1 MKNKVK
7 ILSIILS
14 LSMVLPS
21 SSNVFAADSSNQN
34 QSKDLVEFKETE
46 QNLNPDK
53 DEVDL
58 LEKSILNEKFN
69 NEFQKDNPIKRDP
82 YEIYTNYTPIDKK
95 VKTKPMPRTYSRFPA
110 FFVLN
115 QKYDLRDEGKVT
127 SVKDQGPNGS
137 CWAFAT
143 YGSAESVL
151 MPDERMDFSEKHMR
165 NTHGFDWGPSE
176 GGTRT
181 VSSAY
186 LARRSGP
193 VLEKDDPYDIFASN
207 SPENLPIVKELTHAI
222 FIPDKREATDNE
234 LLKKM
239 IMENGGVYSA
249 VMGGDQYLN
258 KSTMAHYYTGNQAPN
273 HAITIVGWDDN
284 YSRKNFK
291 TTPPGDGAWI
301 CKNSWGTNW
310 GNQGGYYYVSY
321 YDKNIGT
328 QNSQYI
334 LKDLN
339 ENEKIWQYDKLGM
352 TSQVGLGEESYYAN
366 VFGPVEEDTY
376 LTNVGLWTSANN
388 AEYEVFVNTNIEN
401 NAGLIDKTS
410 IREGKMEFAGYEKV
424 KVEDTFIP
432 KGSKFAVIV
441 RMKTPGYK
449 YPIPIER
456 PIKGFSSKVTADP
469 GQSFVSKEG
478 EKWTDLTDQIPNANV
493 SLKAFTIDA
502 EHIDKNDSQ
511 SQKVE
516 SISFKQKEKLMK
528 IGEEASLE
536 LEIKPSDI
544 SASNL
549 RWESSDRTVA
559 EVDKTGKIKA
569 IGYGECVITAKAKN
583 SNKAFD
589 TMRVRVDE
597 SNAEFKA
604 NIHSDKQ
611 NYLQGEQVGINI
623 ALRDQDNN
631 QIVNKDI
638 VCELVTSHNQSFKY
652 DLKTNLTGE
661 ANFNVRLDNNAA
673 IGKYR
678 INIYYKDKLIGIN
691 TFNVESKDF
700 VPTIEN
706 PLFVTNT
713 LDKDKIRPN
722 NSVKLISHVEDKYG
736 QIKRYAKVDLTLT
749 TPSSKEIKNSLYTN
763 KDGDAIF
770 DLSSDI
776 FTEEGDYNIKVD
788 ASLSGYDSSN
798 ENLKLTV
805 DRNTAEMAKLDFD
818 IELPKKEIMA
828 GEDSAVMNFTVS
840 HEGKAIADA
849 NVRLSITDPN
859 QKSYELDLKTDANGK
874 AVFSMD
880 ITDKNATG
888 MYKID
893 ATAYKDGYYDIEK
906 SDTFF
911 VKRAGKYLNIS
922 FESAKKEYKLNES
935 AYIKV
940 QVKDENNNPKRN
952 ASVELSIIDP
962 NQKETKMRKVADYNG
977 YVFIYM
983 TPKAYTSAGEYNISA
998 YATAYNYPS
1007 VRANYKI
1014 RFGDQNPNYKELAVE
1029 AKNKKDKYFVDEKPE
1044 AFLTSIDEFGN
1055 SVNNAEVN
1063 VSIKSPD
1070 NKIIVDR
1077 IKTDDKGKANWIY
1090 NLNLI
1095 PGKYELTFKAEK
1107 SNYKATSQTISF
1119 LAEERPKL
1127 TKIDTKLSTDKK
1139 VYEDAT
1145 RTKVNLDL
1153 VDENGKKVA
1162 DANIKVL
1169 VSTREGKK
1177 EFTGQTDKNGHI
1189 SFDIDLASAGKYT
1202 INVDISKDGY
1212 EKTSVREVIFVTN
1225 HPIARTNENYLGTI
1239 KASEVDNY
1247 LSNNKPFILDVRP
1260 KSAFDRA
1267 HIENSYNLDYN
1278 DSDFEEFLNNISKD
1292 SSLFV
1297 VSNKVSTDEI
1307 LNLLKEKDFKSVR
1320 LIEEGMEAYIKLA
1333 DINNDSYNK
1342 DLDLKISRDKET
1354 YNPKNE
1360 VTFKV
1365 KSTDTNNN
1373 YIANA
1378 KVAYKVLDL
1387 ANTELDSGEI
1397 KTNNIGQT
1405 ELNIKL
1411 ADNTYPGKYK
1421 ILAEVSK
1428 DGYKSSKAL
1437 TIFNIASK
1445 ENTDNFI
1452 DYPTAN
1458 KNQYFDHLA
1467 GDSFDEKV
1475 LKNLYG
1481 KNLLAS
1487 SVKDFEGNDK
1497 MLGDNFDLDKVSLV
1511 LFIDEKD
1518 ENLEK
1523 FAKLSNQSNNFVRIS
1538 PKADLAYLEANNLRR
1553 FIGYSKVDENNSLKE
1568 SRLKLGKGAKILVL
1582 DQDGRVIN
1590 LIAEK
1595 DFDNIKEILAKQ
1607 NINIVNTS
1615 VDPNSEILGQA
1626 RANIAISSPSSRI
1639 KRRDIV
1645 EVNVEMRDASS
1656 GEALANRNI
1665 KYTLMD
1671 PFGRSV
1677 AYNRQTDR
1685 LGRHI
1690 FKIGTNDKT
1699 SLGKYKLKVELLD
1712 AEYKNSFKFFEYEI
1726 IDANAQDLLQ
1736 MKADIAT
1743 DKTKYDLGDTINLD
1757 IVAKDLNNSLL
1768 DKATAEVILE
1778 DPKGDQLYNKSQVSD
1793 SKGNIALSF
1802 PTSDKNVLG
1811 TYKLIIKINREGFK
1825 EYKKEV
1831 QVQVG
1836 DKNPI
1841 PNPDPDIKPNPDSDE
1856 KENPDD
1862 NKPAPVNPID
1872 VEIKEQN
1879 TPLSFEGAYALG
1891 FFETTDDLTMINLKA
1906 RYGKNYDSLVLY
1918 DNNRKPAKIGEIIDH
1933 KRPTIFLM
1941 GDRVDSNSM
1950 AMFENSSKLDNK
1962 AFNLVNVVTN
1972 GSANDLESISQGK
1985 LYKDSFYRGNS
1996 LNGQFRSN
2004 KNQVIVFDKNGAVI
2018 NVFPYKSNYE
2028 LLRRFNMSNGYYA
2041 DNDNYKLLSL
2051 DNFTNNYPISFAQR
2065 KDRGDYEDLSEEEI
2079 KFNGKYAN
2087 DFSKAKLL
2095 NSSNSRVGLDEVTK
2109 NDIKILLLGDYRK
2122 DATIKMWEDAQYIKE
2137 GPYDLINVSYL
2148 GSQTAINAEKERFKS
2163 LWNVKDDIYV
2173 SANYNILFNV
2183 SKPTIVALDK
2193 NQRFIFSKEYQ
2204 SNQDIKYVIDRT
2216 LNTSASNETITD
2228 TYKDIGDYDV
2238 LDPIPENEV
2247 DPNKVYPMSYGQR
2260 NERGD
2265 FRIFEPNEKDV
2276 NKKYYGKD
2284 MNLYLLNDMN
2294 DDTRY
2299 IKDFLDKK
2307 INVMLVGST
2316 QDNKSRIMWKNSAYL
2331 NRENINLV
2339 KISNYK
2345 GLDDL
2350 NYMFKAYDM
2359 NDVADNYYYGGA
2371 KFDFDREVSSPYV
2384 VVTDE
2389 DGKLLFVKKYMTN
2402 EDVETL
2408 VNRALKT
2415 KYSAEEGADD
2425 FPPIASEK
2433 ISLDNKDH
2441 IPQYIEPVDQ
2451 EALLNSFP
2459 LTFSQREERGDY
2471 TGLSPEEQAQ
2481 NKKYYGRDI
2490 KNINLLRNDSSY
2502 KRVSDIGNGK
2512 LTLYMLGNYK
2522 EESSFEMWRN
2532 TFTYVSEDFSIKPL
2546 NYAGSPRLLNEQLA
2560 VHNLEVDEIF
2570 TNGSVLA
2577 YLNNRENNTI
2587 IAVDKNSKVIFI
2599 KAYRDNNDLKYV
2611 LDRSIKTEYTNEI
2624 KSNDLPAIYDVSLN

>member
-1 MKNKVK
+1 MKNKTK

-14 LSMVLPS
+14 LSMIFSRPYMA
-21 SSNVFAADSSNQN
+21 FAADSNKN
-34 QSKDLVEFKETE
+34 QSQDLLDFKETE

-53 DEVDL
+53 ADVDL
-58 LEKSILNEKFN
+58 LEKTILNEKFN

-82 YEIYTNYTPIDKK
+82 YEIYTNYEPIDKK
-95 VKTKPMPRTYSRFPA
+95 VKTKPMPRTYSKFPA

-207 SPENLPIVKELTHAI
+207 SPENLPVAKELTRAI
-222 FIPDKREATDNE
+222 FIPDKRDATDNE

-239 IMENGGVYSA
+239 IMDNGGVYSA

-258 KSTMAHYYTGNQAPN
+258 KSTMAHYYSGSQVPN

-291 TTPPGDGAWI
+291 TTPAGDGAWI

-334 LKDLN
+334 LKELN

-366 VFGPVEEDTY
+366 VFGPAEEDTY
-376 LTNVGLWTSANN
+376 LTNVGLWTSANS
-388 AEYEVFVNTNIEN
+388 AEYEVFVNTNIDN
-401 NAGLIDKTS
+401 NGGLSEKTS
-410 IREGKMEFAGYEKV
+410 IREGKMEYAGYEKV

-456 PIKGFSSKVTADP
+456 PIKGFSSKVTANS
-469 GQSFVSKEG
+469 GESFVSKEG
-478 EKWTDLTDQIPNANV
+478 EKWTDLTDQISNANV
-493 SLKAFTIDA
+493 SLKAFTVAADQL
-502 EHIDKNDSQ
+502 DKNDTQ
-511 SQKVE
+511 SQKIE
-516 SISFKQKEKLMK
+516 SISFKEKEKLMK
-528 IGEEASLE
+528 IGEESSLDID
-536 LEIKPSDI
+536 IKPSGI
-544 SASNL
+544 SPSDL
-549 RWESSDRTVA
+549 RWESSDRTVV
-559 EVDKTGKIKA
+559 EVDKAGKIKA
-569 IGYGECVITAKAKN
+569 IGYGECVIIAKAKN
-583 SNKAFD
+583 SSKVFD
-589 TMRVRVDE
+589 TMRVKVDE

-604 NIHSDKQ
+604 NIRSDKQ

-623 ALRDQDNN
+623 ALKDQDNN

-691 TFNVESKDF
+691 TINVESKDF

-722 NSVKLISHVEDKYG
+722 NPVKLTSHVEDKYG

-749 TPSSKEIKNSLYTN
+749 TPSNKEIKKSLYTN

-776 FTEEGDYNIKVD
+776 FSEEGDYNLKVD
-788 ASLSGYDSSN
+788 ASLSGYDNSS
-798 ENLKLTV
+798 ENLKVTV

-828 GEDSAVMNFTVS
+828 GADSAIMNFKVT
-840 HEGKAIADA
+840 HEGSPIADA
-849 NVRLSITDPN
+849 NIRLTITDPN
-859 QKSYELDLKTDANGK
+859 QKSYELDLKTDAEGK

-880 ITDKNATG
+880 VTDKNATG
-888 MYKID
+888 TYKID

-911 VKRAGKYLNIS
+911 VKKEGKYLNIT
-922 FESAKKEYKLNES
+922 FDSAKKEYKLNES

-962 NQKETKMRKVADYNG
+962 SQKETKMRKVSDYNG

-1007 VRANYKI
+1007 ARANYKI
-1014 RFGDQNPNYKELAVE
+1014 KFGDENPNYKDLSVE

-1044 AFLTSIDEFGN
+1044 VYLTSIDEFGN

-1077 IKTDDKGKANWIY
+1077 IKTDDKGKANWAY
-1090 NLNLI
+1090 NLKLT
-1095 PGKYELTFKAEK
+1095 PGKYELTFKTEK
-1107 SNYKATSQTISF
+1107 SNYKATSNTISF

-1127 TKIDTKLSTDKK
+1127 TKIDAKVSTEKK
-1139 VYEDAT
+1139 VYESFGK
-1145 RTKVNLDL
+1145 TKVNIDL
-1153 VDENGKKVA
+1153 IDENGKKVS
-1162 DANIKVL
+1162 DANIKATL
-1169 VSTREGKK
+1169 VSRNSKK
-1177 EFTGQTDKNGHI
+1177 EFTGSTDKDGHI
-1189 SFDIDLASAGKYT
+1189 SFDIDLSSAGKYIFT
-1202 INVDISKDGY
+1202 ADINKETF
-1212 EKTSVREVIFVTN
+1212 EKTTVRDLIFVTN
-1225 HPIARTNENYLGTI
+1225 KPIAKTNENYLGKI
-1239 KASEVDNY
+1239 KADEVDSY
-1247 LSNNKPFILDVRP
+1247 LANNKPFLLDIRP

-1267 HIENSYNLDYN
+1267 HIESSYNLDFN
-1278 DSDFEEFLNNISKD
+1278 DSDFEVFLDNISKD
-1292 SSLFV
+1292 ANLFV
-1297 VSNKVSTDEI
+1297 VSNKANTDEV
-1307 LNLLKEKDFKSVR
+1307 LNLLKEKGFKSVR
-1320 LIEEGMEAYIKLA
+1320 FIEEGMEEYVKLA
-1333 DINNDSYNK
+1333 DLSNESYNK
-1342 DLDLKISRDKET
+1342 DLDLKITRDKET

-1360 VTFKV
+1360 LSFKI

-1378 KVAYKVLDL
+1378 KVSYKILDL
-1387 ANTELDSGEI
+1387 ANAELDSGEI
-1397 KTNNIGQT
+1397 KTDNLGQAD
-1405 ELNIKL
+1405 LKIKL
-1411 ADNTYPGKYK
+1411 DDNTYPGKYK
-1421 ILAEVSK
+1421 LFAKVSK
-1428 DGYKSSKAL
+1428 DSYKDSNAISV
-1437 TIFNIASK
+1437 FNIASN
-1445 ENTDNFI
+1445 ESSDNFI
-1452 DYPTAN
+1452 DYPTAK
-1458 KNQYFDHLA
+1458 KNSYFEHLSSDA
-1467 GDSFDEKV
+1467 INEKV
-1475 LKNLYG
+1475 LKNIYG
-1481 KNLLAS
+1481 ANLLAAN
-1487 SVKDFEGNDK
+1487 VKDFAGKDQ
-1497 MLGDNFDLDKVSLV
+1497 MLGDDFDLEKASLI
-1511 LFIDEKD
+1511 LFAGEKD
-1518 ENLEK
+1518 PNLEK
-1523 FAKLSNQSNNFVRIS
+1523 FAKLSHDSYNFVRIS
-1538 PKADLAYLEANNLRR
+1538 PKKDLTYLEENNLRR
-1553 FIGYSKVDENNSLKE
+1553 LVYYSKVDTDNNLKQGK
-1568 SRLKLGKGAKILVL
+1568 LKLNEGSKILVL
-1582 DQDGRVIN
+1582 DKDGRIIN
-1590 LIAEK
+1590 LIDQK
-1595 DFDNIKEILAKQ
+1595 DFANIKEILAKQ
-1607 NINIVNTS
+1607 NIKFSDTN
-1615 VDPNSEILGQA
+1615 VDPNAEIKVNSK
-1626 RANIAISSPSSRI
+1626 ANISINSPATRV

-1645 EVNVEMRDASS
+1645 EVNVEIKDAND
-1656 GEALANRNI
+1656 GNALANRNI

-1677 AYNRQTDR
+1677 SYNRQTDR
-1685 LGRHI
+1685 MGRHI

-1712 AEYKNSFKFFEYEI
+1712 AEYKNAFKFFEYEI
-1726 IDANAQDLLQ
+1726 IDANSPDLLQ
-1736 MKADIAT
+1736 MKVDIST
-1743 DKTKYDLGDTINLD
+1743 DKSKYDLGDPINLN

-1768 DKATAEVILE
+1768 DKATAIVSLE
-1778 DPKGDQLYNKSQVSD
+1778 DPNGNQLYNKSQTSD
-1793 SKGNIALSF
+1793 DKGNINLSF
-1802 PTSDKNVLG
+1802 STSDKNSLG
-1811 TYKLIIKINREGFK
+1811 TYKLIVRINREGFK
-1825 EYKKEV
+1825 EYKKELS
-1831 QVQVG
+1831 VQVG
-1836 DKNPI
+1836 DKNPNPT
-1841 PNPDPDIKPNPDSDE
+1841 PNPDPDPEKEPDPKPNDGKE
-1856 KENPDD
+1856 K
-1862 NKPAPVNPID
+1862 PVNPIE
-1872 VEIKEQN
+1872 VEVKEQN
-1879 TPLSFEGAYALG
+1879 TPLSFEGAYALN
-1891 FFETTDDLTMINLKA
+1891 FFETTDDLTMINLKT
-1906 RYGKNYDSLVLY
+1906 RYGKNYNNLVLY
-1918 DNNRKPAKIGEIIDH
+1918 DNNRKPVKIGEIIDN

-1941 GDRVDSNSM
+1941 GDRADSNSM
-1950 AMFENSSKLDNK
+1950 AMFENSSLIDAK
-1962 AFNLVNVVTN
+1962 AFNFVNVVTN
-1972 GSANDLESISQGK
+1972 GSVSDLENISQGK

-2004 KNQVIVFDKNGAVI
+2004 KNQVVILDKNGAVI

-2051 DNFTNNYPISFAQR
+2051 ENFANNYPMSFDQR
-2065 KDRGDYEDLSEEEI
+2065 IERGDYKGMNDEEMKFNNFYSKDLS
-2079 KFNGKYAN
+2079 N
-2087 DFSKAKLL
+2087 AKLI
-2095 NSSNSRVGLDEVTK
+2095 SSNNSRLSL
-2109 NDIKILLLGDYRK
+2109 NDISKKDTKILLLGDYRK
-2122 DATIKMWEDAQYIKE
+2122 DEAIKMWENAQYIAD
-2137 GPYDLINVSYL
+2137 GDYDILNVSYL
-2148 GSQTAINAEKERFKS
+2148 GSQATINAEKERFKS
-2163 LWNVKDDIYV
+2163 LWDVKKDIYV
-2173 SANYNILFNV
+2173 SSNYNILFNTT
-2183 SKPTIVALDK
+2183 KPTIVALVK
-2193 NQRFIFSKEYQ
+2193 NQRFIFSKEY
-2204 SNQDIKYVIDRT
+2204 NTNEDIKFVIDRA
-2216 LNTSASNETITD
+2216 LNTSASAQTITD
-2228 TYKDIGDYDV
+2228 SYKPIGDFDV
-2238 LDPIPENEV
+2238 LNDIPKKEV
-2247 DPNKVYPMSYGQR
+2247 DPNKIYPMSYSQR
-2260 NERGD
+2260 SERGD

-2284 MNLYLLNDMN
+2284 MNLYLMNDMN
-2294 DDTRY
+2294 DETIY

-2307 INVMLVGST
+2307 VNVMLVGSP

-2331 NRENINLV
+2331 NKENINLI

-2359 NDVADNYYYGGA
+2359 NDVADGYYYGGT
-2371 KFDFDREVSSPYV
+2371 KFDFDREVSSPYI

-2415 KYSAEEGADD
+2415 KYSAEDGPDD

-2459 LTFSQREERGDY
+2459 LTFNQREQRGDY
-2471 TGLSPEEQAQ
+2471 DGLSPEEKAQ
-2481 NKKYYGRDI
+2481 NKKYYGKDI
-2490 KNINLLRNDSSY
+2490 KNINLLRNDSNY
-2502 KRVSDIGNGK
+2502 KKISDINDENI
-2512 LTLYMLGNYK
+2512 TIFMLGNYK
-2522 EESSFEMWRN
+2522 DESSFNMWKD
-2532 TFTYVSEDFSIKPL
+2532 TFHYVSDDFSIKLL
-2546 NYAGSPRLLNEQLA
+2546 NYAGSPKLLNDSIAE
-2560 VHNLEVDEIF
+2560 HNLDFGEIF

-2577 YLNNRENNTI
+2577 YLNNRVNNTI

-2599 KAYRDNNDLKYV
+2599 KNYTNNNDLKYV
-2611 LDRSIKTEYTNEI
+2611 LDRTIKTEYSSDI
-2624 KSNDLPAIYDVSLN
+2624 KSNDPPMIYDVSLD